1 MRSGRRLSH
10 LRRQLSRKSLTSLV
24 TYRPQSYHNSRV
36 MIHRHATKRKIRF
49 ARKLRRRQTRA
60 ERAFGKIARKLEKR
74 YSIRFWRQVVL
85 LGWIADFWC
94 PKLKLV
100 VEIDG
105 PTHEERKEYDENRA
119 QTVRFTN
126 AEVLRSPA
134 IVEYQMREL
143 IKARRKVA

>member
-1 MRSGRRLSH
+1 
-10 LRRQLSRKSLTSLV
+10 
-24 TYRPQSYHNSRV
+24 

-60 ERAFGKIARKLEKR
+60 ERAFGKIAKRLEKR
-74 YSIRFWRQVVL
+74 YKTRFWKQVVL

-100 VEIDG
+100 IEIDG
-105 PTHEERKEYDENRA
+105 KTHKGREAYDTNRANVMEDELGA

-126 AEVLRSPA
+126 AEVLTNPA
-134 IVEYQMREL
+134 IVEYRMREL
-143 IKARRKVA
+143 IKARHKVA

>member
-1 MRSGRRLSH
+1 
-10 LRRQLSRKSLTSLV
+10 
-24 TYRPQSYHNSRV
+24 

-119 QTVRFTN
+119 LVMEDELGAQTVRFTN